1 MQMQSVIYYLGEPEF
16 QYSSHCSKLKMV
28 QGCIY
33 TYTHSDGTICCSA
46 LKRHTSAFLCLF
58 ERNAIMG
65 IIKILS
71 GPKTIR

>member
-1 MQMQSVIYYLGEPEF
+1 MQSVIYYLEEPEF
-16 QYSSHCSKLKMV
+16 QYSSHCLKLRMV

-46 LKRHTSAFLCLF
+46 LKRHTSALRQCLF
-58 ERNAIMG
+58 ERTAIMG

-71 GPKTIR
+71 APKTIR